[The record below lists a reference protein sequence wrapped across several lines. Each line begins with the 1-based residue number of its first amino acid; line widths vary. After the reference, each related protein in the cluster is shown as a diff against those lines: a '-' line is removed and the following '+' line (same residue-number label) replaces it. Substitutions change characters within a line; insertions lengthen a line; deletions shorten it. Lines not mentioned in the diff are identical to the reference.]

1 MAGSRGSGRV
11 ASNVAAD
18 PQGGGYAGNLSRGAT
33 PAAKLATAATSC
45 PAASS
50 GDRPW
55 LGNPGLP
62 CATGCAV
69 KDHGGVPGPAPASRP
84 ARPRG
89 CAQSAKWLWIC
100 GSGSSSVTVPCSH
113 SAPALPA
120 AESRV
125 CWSRITGTWP
135 WTSWRRRNTA
145 GVAGPGDAAGVSELN
160 TVVPALEAATGLRR
174 ALAPAGCLELS
185 QAAEGNVGAV
195 CTGP

>member
-1 MAGSRGSGRV
+1 MIV
-11 ASNVAAD
+11 ADDSPGV
-18 PQGGGYAGNLSRGAT
+18 GYAGNLSRGAT
-33 PAAKLATAATSC
+33 PASKLATVATSC
-45 PAASS
+45 SAASS
-50 GDRPW
+50 RDRPG
-55 LGNPGLP
+55 LGNTGLP

-69 KDHGGVPGPAPASRP
+69 KYHGGGPGPEPAYRP
-84 ARPRG
+84 AWPRD

-113 SAPALPA
+113 NARALPA
-120 AESRV
+120 AESPV
-125 CWSRITGTWP
+125 CWIWITGTWP

-185 QAAEGNVGAV
+185 QAAAGNVGAV